1 MYQRWDNNVFAF
13 SINRLLIM
21 KSQMKFNKAIFK
33 LTLSIAAFAA
43 CDTYKVNQRS
53 LHNRDINHEDMY
65 GAACPSPSYI
75 VTMGVD
81 ATTSDTITEQRTLTL
96 YNLLAVAKKKYG
108 EDITIQNVRWDVKNK
123 KNISAI
129 FDVIKCK

>member
-1 MYQRWDNNVFAF
+1 
-13 SINRLLIM
+13 
-21 KSQMKFNKAIFK
+21 MKFNKAIF
-33 LTLSIAAFAA
+33 TLMLPLAVFAA
-43 CDTYKVNQRS
+43 CDTYKVHQRS
-53 LHNRDINHEDMY
+53 LQNRDVNHEDMY
-65 GAACPSPSYI
+65 GAACPGPIYI
-75 VTMGVD
+75 ATMGVD

-108 EDITIQNVRWDVKNK
+108 EDVTIQNVRWDVKNK

>member
-1 MYQRWDNNVFAF
+1 
-13 SINRLLIM
+13 
-21 KSQMKFNKAIFK
+21 MKFDKAIF
-33 LTLSIAAFAA
+33 TLMLPIAGFAA
-43 CDTYKVNQRS
+43 CDTYKVHQRS
-53 LHNRDINHEDMY
+53 LQNRDVNHEDMY
-65 GAACPSPSYI
+65 GAACPSPIYI
-75 VTMGVD
+75 ATMGVD

-108 EDITIQNVRWDVKNK
+108 EDVTIQNVRWDVKNK